1 MVKLGAATASSSDEI
16 SEGIE
21 KFAAVANTVGL
32 SYEYAASA
40 LATVTAQT
48 RESAS
53 VVGTAFR
60 TLFSR
65 IQGLNQG
72 ETLDDGT
79 TLNKYSQALATV
91 GVQIKDTNGELKGMD
106 KILDDLGGKWDTL
119 AQDQKIA
126 LAETVAGV
134 RQWTQLIALM
144 DNWDFFKENLA
155 MAQDADGALEQ
166 QAEIYAESWEAAR
179 DRTKAAAEDIYDS
192 LINPDFYIKVDDL
205 ITPLLSGTADVIDAM
220 GGMNGVLAA
229 SVLLINK
236 VYGNK
241 IAESLRE
248 SAV

>member
-1 MVKLGAATASSSDEI
+1 MDEI
-16 SEGIE
+16 
-21 KFAAVANTVGL
+21 
-32 SYEYAASA
+32 
-40 LATVTAQT
+40 
-48 RESAS
+48 
-53 VVGTAFR
+53 
-60 TLFSR
+60 
-65 IQGLNQG
+65 
-72 ETLDDGT
+72 LD
-79 TLNKYSQALATV
+79 N
-91 GVQIKDTNGELKGMD
+91 
-106 KILDDLGGKWDTL
+106 LGSKWNTL

-155 MAQDADGALEQ
+155 MAQDADGTLEQ

-236 VYGNK
+236 VYGDK

-248 SAV
+248 SAIQIGFLTNQE

>member
-1 MVKLGAATASSSDEI
+1 
-16 SEGIE
+16 
-21 KFAAVANTVGL
+21 
-32 SYEYAASA
+32 
-40 LATVTAQT
+40 
-48 RESAS
+48 
-53 VVGTAFR
+53 
-60 TLFSR
+60 
-65 IQGLNQG
+65 
-72 ETLDDGT
+72 
-79 TLNKYSQALATV
+79 
-91 GVQIKDTNGELKGMD
+91 
-106 KILDDLGGKWDTL
+106 
-119 AQDQKIA
+119 
-126 LAETVAGV
+126 
-134 RQWTQLIALM
+134 M

-236 VYGNK
+236 VYGDK

-248 SAV
+248 SAVQIGFLTNQE

>member
-1 MVKLGAATASSSDEI
+1 MDEI
-16 SEGIE
+16 
-21 KFAAVANTVGL
+21 
-32 SYEYAASA
+32 
-40 LATVTAQT
+40 
-48 RESAS
+48 
-53 VVGTAFR
+53 
-60 TLFSR
+60 
-65 IQGLNQG
+65 
-72 ETLDDGT
+72 LD
-79 TLNKYSQALATV
+79 N
-91 GVQIKDTNGELKGMD
+91 
-106 KILDDLGGKWDTL
+106 LGSKWNTL

-155 MAQDADGALEQ
+155 MAQDADGTLEQ

>member
-1 MVKLGAATASSSDEI
+1 MDE
-16 SEGIE
+16 
-21 KFAAVANTVGL
+21 
-32 SYEYAASA
+32 
-40 LATVTAQT
+40 
-48 RESAS
+48 
-53 VVGTAFR
+53 
-60 TLFSR
+60 
-65 IQGLNQG
+65 
-72 ETLDDGT
+72 
-79 TLNKYSQALATV
+79 
-91 GVQIKDTNGELKGMD
+91 
-106 KILDDLGGKWDTL
+106 ILDDLGSRWDTL

-144 DNWDFFKENLA
+144 DHWDFFKENLA

-236 VYGNK
+236 VYGDK

-248 SAV
+248 SAIQIGFLTNQE